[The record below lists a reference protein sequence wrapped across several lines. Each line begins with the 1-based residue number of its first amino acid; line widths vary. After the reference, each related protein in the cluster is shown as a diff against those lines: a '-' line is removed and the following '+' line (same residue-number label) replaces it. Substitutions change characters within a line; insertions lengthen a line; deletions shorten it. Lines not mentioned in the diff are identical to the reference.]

1 MLLVLDYLSK
11 ESSLFMHTSIKYVLN
26 FEHGDLSV
34 SLSASVPLLQIFI
47 DVQNLIAC
55 KIL

>member
-11 ESSLFMHTSIKYVLN
+11 ESSLFMHTLIKYVLN